1 MNERWETATT
11 SPMRTRE
18 IGELLGAVL
27 EAGDMVVLDGPLG
40 AGKTTFTQGIAR
52 GLGIHEQV
60 TSPTFV
66 VARELPAGRRG
77 HRMLHVDAYRI
88 ASLPEWDDLDLDLES
103 VVAVVEWGQRVEEGL
118 PPDRLH
124 VHIDGD
130 DDVRS
135 LFITARGSR
144 SRRLIA
150 ALRANSAV
158 GR

>member
-1 MNERWETATT
+1 MNDSWEIPSA
-11 SPMRTRE
+11 SAVRTRE

-27 EAGDMVVLDGPLG
+27 AAGDMVVLDGPLG

-52 GLGIHEQV
+52 GLGIAEQV

-88 ASLPEWDDLDLDLES
+88 SSLPEWDDLDLDLES
-103 VVAVVEWGQRVEEGL
+103 AVAVVEWGQRIADAL

-124 VHIDGD
+124 VCIDGED
-130 DDVRS
+130 DERTLSLKSSGPRSDQLMTAVR
-135 LFITARGSR
+135 A
-144 SRRLIA
+144 
-150 ALRANSAV
+150 SAQV
-158 GR
+158 QR